1 VVFAPLEGWL
11 NVKVTKAMA
20 VTGKSKTGEAGRRVN
35 IARADARAS
44 RLAPLVAELQR
55 DGITSLYG
63 IAMELNRRKVPTATG
78 RGIWESRQ
86 LRRVMERFK
95 RTPTLP

>member
-1 VVFAPLEGWL
+1 MTF
-11 NVKVTKAMA
+11 
-20 VTGKSKTGEAGRRVN
+20 TGKSKTGEAGRKVN
-35 IARADARAS
+35 IARAEERAS
-44 RLAPLVAELQR
+44 RLAPIIAELRR

-63 IAMELNRRKVPTATG
+63 ITMELNRRRVPTATG

-95 RTPTLP
+95 RTPTLG